1 LIFLVNLKAR
11 FILIS
16 SPNDITVKVRTPS
29 AQLKILPE
37 KLLNSLSYSHFE
49 QLIPFDVE
57 IKRSFYEIECIRGNW
72 SVRELKRQIAS
83 LYYERSGL
91 SGNKKKLAELVQSGA
106 EQAKPRFAVRDPY
119 VFEFLGIK
127 PREVMNESGLE
138 DQLLD
143 KLQEFRNTS
152 LSCRRKRRSNGSGK
166 ANEGYGYRA

>member
-1 LIFLVNLKAR
+1 
-11 FILIS
+11 
-16 SPNDITVKVRTPS
+16 VKKCGPPS
-29 AQLKILPE
+29 AQLKIPPE

-49 QLIPFDVE
+49 QLIPFDEE

-91 SGNKKKLAELVQSGA
+91 SEKKDKLAELVQADA
-106 EQAKPRFAVRDPY
+106 EQVEPRLAVRDPY

-127 PREVMNESGLE
+127 SREVMSESDLE

-143 KLQEFRNTS
+143 KIQEFRNTS
-152 LSCRRKRRSNGSGK
+152 LSCRRKRR
-166 ANEGYGYRA
+166 